1 MIDGYPIGIVLLI
14 GLGVFAAG
22 FVDGIG
28 GGGGII
34 SVPVYLLAG
43 LPAHFALGTNKMSS
57 GIGTAVSTF
66 RYLRKGYVD
75 WSLAL
80 PSILL
85 AVGGAYLGTSLQL
98 MVDERI
104 LKYVLLLVLP
114 AAALVLLRKKSLP
127 EERGEMPLWKRR
139 MAVWGASLVIG
150 MYDGFY
156 GPGTGTFLLLAFCT
170 LGKLDVRTASGNVK
184 VVNFS
189 SNMGALASSLLAG
202 KVLIGVGLTA
212 ACFSIAGH
220 YLGSGLA
227 IKNGARIIRPVI
239 LIVIVLLM
247 IRVISELIA

>member
-57 GIGTAVSTF
+57 GLGTAVSTF

-75 WSLAL
+75 WPLAL